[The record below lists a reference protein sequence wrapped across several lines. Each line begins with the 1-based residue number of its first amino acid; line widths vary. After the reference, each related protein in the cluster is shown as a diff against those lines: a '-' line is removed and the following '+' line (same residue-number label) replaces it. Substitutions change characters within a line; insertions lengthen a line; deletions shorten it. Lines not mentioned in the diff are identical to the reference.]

1 MPFLD
6 PVEDCSA
13 AGQPFTASPHLL
25 STFSLL
31 GGRPFTTCHNCSLLA
46 IPPAAGA
53 RRLPTHSKAT
63 ALSILVPYHR
73 TTARCCLFLVEI
85 NLCLSVCHSYY
96 TDIFFTFLPAGP
108 QTKGLVKSLDFGKQ
122 FLSAALFVAK
132 RVAVQGLFYT
142 PSEDWL
148 KYQRIQNDVTWEG
161 SASCITNGGRKAF
174 DSTFS
179 KKPRNKMIEDRTF
192 VT

>member
-13 AGQPFTASPHLL
+13 AGQPFTTSPHLL

-53 RRLPTHSKAT
+53 RRLPTRSKAT
-63 ALSILVPYHR
+63 ALSIFVPYHR

-85 NLCLSVCHSYY
+85 NLSVCLSLLLHRHFFHFPPGWSANKRVGKL
-96 TDIFFTFLPAGP
+96 TRLWKTIFKRRAFRSKKICRAGP
-108 QTKGLVKSLDFGKQ
+108 VLHTQQRLVK
-122 FLSAALFVAK
+122 
-132 RVAVQGLFYT
+132 
-142 PSEDWL
+142 
-148 KYQRIQNDVTWEG
+148 I
-161 SASCITNGGRKAF
+161 
-174 DSTFS
+174 STHP
-179 KKPRNKMIEDRTF
+179 K
-192 VT
+192 